1 MAQIYVQIIFDAA
14 SIINT
19 PPGPGPNSSISSPVG
34 VPGDFIYMVAP
45 QGNVLS
51 GTNGSD
57 ELTLLAQT
65 GDEIL
70 WQESTL
76 GPDYSVI
83 LYQLVASPPGLL
95 SAPTLNETTVTLPLP
110 NLANPTQPLL
120 QTVKEF
126 SWSVNVEDPGTV
138 TYHFNFMVV
147 ARDGTVLGYYNW
159 DPFIRIS
166 S

>member
-1 MAQIYVQIIFDAA
+1 MAQIYVQIVFDAA
-14 SIINT
+14 AIINT

-34 VPGDFIYMVAP
+34 VPGDFIYIVAP

-65 GDEIL
+65 DDEIF
-70 WQESTL
+70 WRECTL
-76 GPDYSVI
+76 GPGYSVI

-95 SAPTLNETTVTLPLP
+95 SAATLNQTTVMLPLP
-110 NLANPTQPLL
+110 NQANPTQPLL
-120 QTVKEF
+120 QTVQQY
-126 SWSVNVEDPGTV
+126 SWSVNVVSPGTV

-147 ARDGTVLGYYNW
+147 ARDGTVSGYYSWN
-159 DPFIRIS
+159 PFIQITS
-166 S
+166 